1 MATSLVSGAV
11 VSKVDYVEGDDPT
24 RTDYT
29 LVRAGGKLTKH
40 TRQTRTLA
48 SVDKIRL
55 STWVGDATGLYTG
68 AESNSQYVMYWDDQ
82 AGAFK
87 VVGRMVCGNNS
98 CTTQDLAAE
107 QSVSPAFWSAQ
118 GGVRGWSEVLGGDVF
133 IDLRSSGDTVDSS
146 TVNVIYRT
154 QDIVYPAD
162 MPATLYCLRDCPSA
176 ATLAGYFS
184 PGAGTESPFEPE
196 SFNQFGPTATAFT
209 YATDAATAML
219 TDALG
224 SPVVYT
230 DREAMQHSQN
240 YAWGVRTGRLFSN
253 IAGAQCPDDLSRYC
267 ESQIDALDV
276 YHEWET
282 GADAWN
288 QFAAVKDSS
297 GTFVTFDA
305 PLQLNYAVPSGAAYG
320 DYAGKTIVLQY
331 GGFGSLWGIPGYCVS
346 SLTNEPVS
354 CGIEGAREVSA
365 FMIPM
370 DESTGRVTAGD
381 ATYLVKWLNREIRFA
396 VKPSG
401 ACASLLL
408 PDSIE
413 LPTAAG
419 LVDPSDAQ
427 SPIYIGTKPVL
438 TSAPRVIHGEPDR
451 KPGALSCLPGH
462 PRQASRSFCLRV
474 RQERRAH
481 PPGPDRIAIT
491 RHVQIVRRKQIP
503 RLAVCEH
510 RRGDVDVLQV
520 RALCSELADRGIDLA
535 LLRELPE
542 S

>member
-48 SVDKIRL
+48 SVDKIRF

-253 IAGAQCPDDLSRYC
+253 IAGAQCPDDSSRYC

-276 YHEWET
+276 YYEWET

-297 GTFVTFDA
+297 GNFVTFDA
-305 PLQLNYAVPSGAAYG
+305 PLQLNYAVPAGAAYG
-320 DYAGKTIVLQY
+320 AYAGKTIVLQY

-354 CGIEGAREVSA
+354 CGAEGAREVAA

-370 DESTGRVTAGD
+370 DETTGRVTAGD

-408 PDSIE
+408 PDSVE

-419 LVDPSDAQ
+419 LIDPTDEQ
-427 SPIYIGTKPVL
+427 SSIYIGARPTL
-438 TSAPRVIHGEPDR
+438 TSAPRVIHGEV
-451 KPGALSCLPGH
+451 KY
-462 PRQASRSFCLRV
+462 
-474 RQERRAH
+474 
-481 PPGPDRIAIT
+481 
-491 RHVQIVRRKQIP
+491 
-503 RLAVCEH
+503 
-510 RRGDVDVLQV
+510 
-520 RALCSELADRGIDLA
+520 
-535 LLRELPE
+535 
-542 S
+542 

>member
-1 MATSLVSGAV
+1 
-11 VSKVDYVEGDDPT
+11 
-24 RTDYT
+24 
-29 LVRAGGKLTKH
+29 
-40 TRQTRTLA
+40 
-48 SVDKIRL
+48 
-55 STWVGDATGLYTG
+55 
-68 AESNSQYVMYWDDQ
+68 
-82 AGAFK
+82 
-87 VVGRMVCGNNS
+87 
-98 CTTQDLAAE
+98 
-107 QSVSPAFWSAQ
+107 
-118 GGVRGWSEVLGGDVF
+118 VF

-305 PLQLNYAVPSGAAYG
+305 PLQLNYAVPSGAA
-320 DYAGKTIVLQY
+320 
-331 GGFGSLWGIPGYCVS
+331 C
-346 SLTNEPVS
+346 
-354 CGIEGAREVSA
+354 
-365 FMIPM
+365 
-370 DESTGRVTAGD
+370 
-381 ATYLVKWLNREIRFA
+381 
-396 VKPSG
+396 
-401 ACASLLL
+401 
-408 PDSIE
+408 
-413 LPTAAG
+413 
-419 LVDPSDAQ
+419 
-427 SPIYIGTKPVL
+427 
-438 TSAPRVIHGEPDR
+438 
-451 KPGALSCLPGH
+451 
-462 PRQASRSFCLRV
+462 
-474 RQERRAH
+474 
-481 PPGPDRIAIT
+481 
-491 RHVQIVRRKQIP
+491 
-503 RLAVCEH
+503 
-510 RRGDVDVLQV
+510 
-520 RALCSELADRGIDLA
+520 
-535 LLRELPE
+535 
-542 S
+542 